1 MSQNSDHKTFFRQS
15 GWLVVCTILSG
26 LAFFSVHFF
35 SKKIPDSEYAIFG
48 TVLAAFNCLSIPAL
62 GLQMVFTKQ
71 AAAAVSDSDMK
82 KLARTTHGVLFGTF
96 IIWLIAV
103 AVVFFYRN
111 SIISGWKLTN
121 PLVLWLMLLVG
132 LASLWLPIFTGLLQ
146 GRQKFLWVGWA
157 MIMNSVGR
165 VAVIAI
171 IILVIGWYQAT
182 GMTAGIL
189 IGILTTLF
197 ISAFTS
203 RKYWMTGGEPMKWKD
218 WLNQVIPL
226 TLGFG
231 AFQFMFS
238 ADPLFV
244 QWLFDEKNAYYMMGG
259 TLGRALCTFT
269 VPVVTVMF
277 PKIVRSAALS
287 EKNNIMGLTLI
298 MTGGLVGLGAFA
310 LGVVAPLLLVMVG
323 KPDYVNAAPL
333 VRWFALSMVPLAMG
347 NVLLNDLLARN
358 RFKVVP
364 WLLVVVVGY
373 SLALMQFKPGA
384 EFSARQI
391 VNAPALAAQLQ
402 NPTNAISTYI
412 SSQLSQNTRKLIADH
427 SADPKQLALAL
438 ADDLNKIRSGES
450 LYTEKRFANVQIRH
464 QTQVFLEKPE
474 LKDKT
479 AQLNRL
485 LLEDIY
491 PKEIRRPSF
500 TDVIQ
505 TLGVFNVLF
514 LGVVCFFLW
523 KDSRSGQKQGAQPA

>member
-15 GWLVVCTILSG
+15 GWLILCTVLSG

-35 SKKIPDSEYAIFG
+35 NKKIPDSEYSIFV
-48 TVLAAFNCLSIPAL
+48 TLLAVLNCLSIPAL

-82 KLARTTHGVLFGTF
+82 RLTRTTHGVLLGTF

-103 AVVFFYRN
+103 AIVFVYRN

-121 PLVLWLMLLVG
+121 PLALWLMLLVG

-157 MIMNSVGR
+157 MIMNSIGR

-171 IILVIGWYQAT
+171 IILVIGWYQAA
-182 GMTAGIL
+182 GMTTGIL

-197 ISAFTS
+197 ISAYTS
-203 RKYWMTGGEPMKWKD
+203 RECWMAGGEPMKWKD
-218 WLNQVIPL
+218 WLEQIIPL
-226 TLGFG
+226 TFGFG

-244 QWLFDEKNAYYMMGG
+244 QWLFDEENAYYMMAG

-287 EKNNIMGLTLI
+287 EKSNIMGLTL
-298 MTGGLVGLGAFA
+298 MLTGGLVGLGAFA
-310 LGVVAPLLLVMVG
+310 LGVVAPVLLVMVG

-333 VRWFALSMVPLAMG
+333 VRWFALSMVPLAIG

-358 RFKVVP
+358 RFRVVP

-373 SLALMQFKPGA
+373 CLALMQFKPGA
-384 EFSARQI
+384 EFSPSQI
-391 VNAPALAAQLQ
+391 VDAPSLAAQLQ
-402 NPTNAISTYI
+402 NPTNSVSVYV
-412 SSQLSQNTRKLIADH
+412 SSQLSQDTRRLIADR
-427 SADPKQLALAL
+427 SADSKELASSLAG
-438 ADDLNKIRSGES
+438 DLNKIRSGES
-450 LYTEKRFANVQIRH
+450 LYTQERFKDVHIRH

-474 LKDKT
+474 LKNKT

-485 LLEDIY
+485 LLEDTY
-491 PKEIRRPSF
+491 PKEIKRPSF
-500 TDVIQ
+500 TNVIQ
-505 TLGVFNVLF
+505 TLGVFNALF
-514 LGVVCFFLW
+514 LGIVCFFMW
-523 KDSRSGQKQGAQPA
+523 KDSRSVRKQTV